1 MENFMRDPLKQTEAI
16 RNEVFKSLE
25 EKHSNIQT
33 KNRTLKLSNF
43 RSDDLPDPDDYARQ
57 REILN
62 LGKTEGVNIYGKV
75 ELIDNK
81 TGKVIDSKDKMKL
94 GFIPTTTNR
103 HSFIVNGK
111 EYIVHNQMRL
121 KSGVFTRIDRLGNP
135 VADFNLAKGSNMSM
149 QYKPEAQ
156 YTEIQ
161 TGNAKIPLYTILKDV
176 YEIPDK
182 KLSNVFG
189 SDVHKQESQAINSKN
204 RDKYLHK
211 LHDAV
216 TFKKSTDFTPKEIKE
231 NLKTYFDNTVMDPQN
246 NKNTIG
252 IPSSKIDPK
261 ILAKTAKDVLEIYKG
276 KKDPTWKDNIAFKEV
291 NAVEDFI
298 RERLTKTKRINEM
311 HMKVKPKIDRAET
324 VYDTGVG
331 KLINAN
337 INKFFKDSDLVN
349 YPLQVNPMEF
359 LENAHKITS
368 LGEGGVTSTNSLPV
382 DARNLHLSQLGFI
395 DPVRTP
401 DNINAGV
408 DLRMGLFASK
418 QDKSLVIPV
427 VDKKGKIVKIKHDD
441 LFNHIYIVKTEPPQS
456 NGKYRAMYKGKMVEV
471 SKDKI
476 EYFLHPDSLFTV
488 STATIPFKKNTQ
500 GQRNAMGA
508 KMTTQALS
516 LVNREL
522 PIVDTKAAQIAAK
535 YYTPKS
541 PVDGIV
547 KKVTKD
553 FIIILGNDKIEHKV
567 NIPNKFA
574 LNYHSY
580 LHVDPSIKE
589 GMKVKKG
596 DILGDNNFSVSGEE
610 EVFIKQN
617 NETSKV
623 KLKNLVYSNDIKVLA
638 LDCDALKYSWKPLKE
653 YIKHRTEDPL
663 VKITTQSGRTMTVT
677 ASHSCLTVDD
687 DGAIVKIRPSEM
699 IEGKTLV
706 PLAGNIPE
714 NTEHTI
720 WDISQYLPKTR
731 YQINGST
738 YTIDNISISTSLGFL
753 LGLYIAEGYTSVG
766 KYVIWSAMNEE
777 IRQKTIE
784 CLKDIGVTNAR
795 LNKTTISVGCAHLA
809 RTFTNELGTGSSNKR
824 IPHWIFSA
832 PKEVKEAFIDGFWS
846 GDGSVGECIGAQIN
860 AKDAAYEIQTLLA
873 SLHIHSSVRIHIRD
887 YPQFKNAVKTHYRI
901 YVANGSVDKFP
912 PLTHKIKELNRTKLH
927 KSTKDKTAL
936 APLPDKLVTGSLRC
950 HIKKGYIGLTTA
962 KTKITNIKHRKLI
975 DNEVLWD
982 LVKTIEY
989 VEPEEFVYDLSVGDH
1004 ETFVLASG
1012 LTVHNTK
1019 EGKLALGINAK
1030 VAFMPYR
1037 GLNFEDGFV
1046 VTRQGADKFTSS
1058 HIFQETIDLT
1068 DPTIDMDIKKHRS
1081 YFPQKYTV
1089 DQLSKL
1095 ENGIVKKGTKV
1106 YSGDPL
1112 IISLKKR
1119 NQSPEIL
1126 RQGLMASRITN
1137 PFKDVSIDWTK
1148 DYPGTVTEI
1157 IHTPKMIKVVIE
1169 ATAPLVEGDKICV
1182 DALTEVFTK
1191 RGWKYINQV
1200 DIHDKVLMLKDGVE
1214 VEWDEPQAIHIY
1226 QGPHNMLRR
1235 VNRDLDMFVTLDHYE
1250 LALTGGQVSRIQAKD
1265 LIGKEWSSLSYKK
1278 GAINIQKHDTNNTEE
1293 VIIKYDQPVYC
1304 LTTKH
1309 SNFYIRRRGKERFT
1323 GNCSRYGSK
1332 GIVVKIIDNH
1342 EAPKY
1347 KNGEIPDVLINPAAV
1362 PSRMNVGQIFE
1373 AQMAKAL
1380 QKAGK
1385 RVEYDDLND
1394 RDTFKEVKAIMKKY
1408 KTKDTDTLYDPVSK
1422 KNIKDVFNGT
1432 QYFLKLA
1439 KQTETNFAARAGGDY
1454 DIDQRPVKGG
1464 EEGAKSVGTLD
1475 MYAFLSHN
1483 ARAILKEKSTQ
1494 TSQYNPEFWAAV
1506 LSGQPLPPSQP
1517 TFTFNKTLEML
1528 RGAGINVQKK
1538 GNILHSL
1545 PFTDKDI
1552 KKISSGEIKS
1562 GKMVSNKPDPV
1573 TGLQFRPEKGGL
1585 FDPVK
1590 TGGLIGSDYSH
1601 IKLHE
1606 PVIHKW
1612 FEAPIKT
1619 LLGLNTKELAAI
1631 QYRDKT
1637 VTVNGKQKTGVE
1649 AIRQLLKEIDVE
1661 KELKALRI
1669 KIKREDLKLEQKD
1682 QIIKKIQYL
1691 KALKEYKMTP
1701 DKAYVNELIPIIPPK
1716 YRPIYPKE
1724 TGEVVTSDANHL
1736 YREIAEVNASLNSPL
1751 MKALGQD
1758 SQEYKNKLKELHVSI
1773 GKMQGVEKSEN
1784 PDLREPSGFIEIIKG
1799 KGQPK
1804 YGYFQ
1809 HKVMSKVQDI
1819 VGRGTIAP
1827 DPKLGLDECSI
1838 PEDMAW
1844 KIYSPFITGEMVK
1857 RGYEY
1862 DKAVEEIEKRTQT
1875 ARNALIAEM
1884 NRRPVILNRAPSLH
1898 KFSMMAFK
1906 PKLNN
1911 TKTIYICPL
1920 VVKPFNADFDG
1931 DSCIGGV
1938 FSRFINSTDNLDNQK
1953 NSYYNEDMFYYSS
1966 NERSSN
1972 MLSQKQ
1978 NIRYTHGL
1986 INLEKFPRLEETKVV
2001 TGNKEE
2007 YQVPEG
2013 VEVLTVWN
2021 GERKWIKPDSFSI
2034 HNNVAIIQVKTNTGR
2049 TVKVTNDHS
2058 LVSLDKN
2065 LSYVDAQAKIGLCM
2079 PRIIEP
2085 VTTGNLDHIEIELDQ
2100 TGLTN
2105 KMKEKV
2111 PANFNLGFYIGAV
2124 IADGWVDSANNV
2136 IVAKTCPE
2144 LARYIKEEC
2153 LPNIFGHEIGVNI
2166 QHNPHKFSKEIDI
2179 DCLSTKI
2186 ISSSKA
2192 LSLYMTQWVGK
2203 GAANKHLPEFWAEGK
2218 EDFRWGLLSGLI
2230 NGDGTVTEVKA
2241 KSKPKPQTQI
2251 HYDTLSRF
2259 LAHEVVALGSSL
2271 GLICTM
2277 TQYSSSSTGN
2287 TMYAVHFSQ
2296 ESIGKM
2302 RDRLFLTVKN
2312 KKDVLSRFEMSDTAT
2327 RNKFTPTLP
2336 LNRVQELRTYFK
2348 HKDVNSGIWKSTKT
2362 EEETVAQR
2370 AINAIYIELGKTK
2383 NDRAFNKEW
2392 SKKVV
2397 SYDLPIFKND
2407 PFWIKWKELVLDD
2420 SIEWE
2425 IIESIE
2431 PVPSESVAYDLT
2443 IPPAYTMVN
2452 DWGLILFDT
2461 MVCHVVASEE
2471 AIQEADGMR
2480 PSKNLF
2486 SPRNNS
2492 VNYKPDQEAI
2502 MGLYLGSKGND
2513 NKEKK
2518 TMKTF
2523 KTIKE
2528 AKQAYDDG
2536 LIDADDRIKVAEL
2549 I

>member
-1 MENFMRDPLKQTEAI
+1 MRDPLKQTEAI

-516 LVNREL
+516 LIHREL

-541 PVDGIV
+541 PVDGVV

-596 DILGDNNFSVSGEE
+596 EILGDNNF
-610 EVFIKQN
+610 
-617 NETSKV
+617 
-623 KLKNLVYSNDIKVLA
+623 
-638 LDCDALKYSWKPLKE
+638 
-653 YIKHRTEDPL
+653 
-663 VKITTQSGRTMTVT
+663 
-677 ASHSCLTVDD
+677 
-687 DGAIVKIRPSEM
+687 
-699 IEGKTLV
+699 
-706 PLAGNIPE
+706 
-714 NTEHTI
+714 
-720 WDISQYLPKTR
+720 TR
-731 YQINGST
+731 
-738 YTIDNISISTSLGFL
+738 
-753 LGLYIAEGYTSVG
+753 
-766 KYVIWSAMNEE
+766 
-777 IRQKTIE
+777 
-784 CLKDIGVTNAR
+784 
-795 LNKTTISVGCAHLA
+795 
-809 RTFTNELGTGSSNKR
+809 
-824 IPHWIFSA
+824 
-832 PKEVKEAFIDGFWS
+832 
-846 GDGSVGECIGAQIN
+846 
-860 AKDAAYEIQTLLA
+860 
-873 SLHIHSSVRIHIRD
+873 
-887 YPQFKNAVKTHYRI
+887 
-901 YVANGSVDKFP
+901 
-912 PLTHKIKELNRTKLH
+912 
-927 KSTKDKTAL
+927 
-936 APLPDKLVTGSLRC
+936 
-950 HIKKGYIGLTTA
+950 
-962 KTKITNIKHRKLI
+962 
-975 DNEVLWD
+975 
-982 LVKTIEY
+982 
-989 VEPEEFVYDLSVGDH
+989 
-1004 ETFVLASG
+1004 
-1012 LTVHNTK
+1012 

-1058 HIFQETIDLT
+1058 HIFQETVDLT

-1106 YSGDPL
+1106 YAGDPL

-1137 PFKDVSIDWTK
+1137 PYKDVSIDWTK

-1157 IHTPKMIKVVIE
+1157 IQTPKMIKVVIE

-1191 RGWKYINQV
+1191 KGWKYINQV
-1200 DIHDKVLMLKDGVE
+1200 DIHDKVLMLKDGVD

-1250 LALTGGQVSRIQAKD
+1250 LALTGGQVSRVQAKD
-1265 LIGKEWSSLSYKK
+1265 LIGKEWSSISYKK
-1278 GAINIQKHDTNNTEE
+1278 GAINIQKHDNNNTEE
-1293 VIIKYDQPVYC
+1293 VIVKYDQPVYC

-1385 RVEYDDLND
+1385 RVEYDDMNN

-1483 ARAILKEKSTQ
+1483 SRAILKEKATQ

-1506 LSGQPLPPSQP
+1506 LSGQPLPPSQT

-1669 KIKREDLKLEQKD
+1669 KIKREDLKLDQKD

-1758 SQEYKNKLKELHVSI
+1758 SQEYKNKLRELHVSI

-1898 KFSMMAFK
+1898 KFSMMAFR

-1920 VVKPFNADFDG
+1920 VVKPFGADFDG

-1938 FSRFINSTDNLDNQK
+1938 FGRFINSTDKLDNQK

-1986 INLEKFPRLEETKVV
+1986 INLEKFPRIEETKVV

-2034 HNNVAIIQVKTNTGR
+2034 HNNVSIIQVKTNTGR

-2085 VTTGNLDHIEIELDQ
+2085 VTTGNLDHIEIGLDQ

-2124 IADGWVDSANNV
+2124 IADGWVDSENKVN
-2136 IVAKTCPE
+2136 ISKTCPE
-2144 LARYIKEEC
+2144 LARYVKEEC
-2153 LPNIFGHEIGVNI
+2153 LPNIFGHEIGVQI
-2166 QHNPHKFSKEIDI
+2166 QHNPHKFSKEVDI

-2203 GAANKHLPEFWAEGK
+2203 GAVNKHLPEFWAEGK

-2302 RDRLFLTVKN
+2302 RNKLFLTVKN
-2312 KKDVLSRFEMSDTAT
+2312 KKEVLSRFEMSDTAT

-2348 HKDVNSGIWKSTKT
+2348 YKDVNSGIWKSTKT
-2362 EEETVAQR
+2362 EEETINQR

-2397 SYDLPIFKND
+2397 GYDLPIFKND

-2461 MVCHVVASEE
+2461 MTCHVVASEE
-2471 AIQEADGMR
+2471 AIQEAYGMM

-2518 TMKTF
+2518 TIKTF
-2523 KTIKE
+2523 KTVKE
-2528 AKQAYDDG
+2528 AKQAYDEG
-2536 LIDADDRIKVAEL
+2536 LIDADDKIKVAEL